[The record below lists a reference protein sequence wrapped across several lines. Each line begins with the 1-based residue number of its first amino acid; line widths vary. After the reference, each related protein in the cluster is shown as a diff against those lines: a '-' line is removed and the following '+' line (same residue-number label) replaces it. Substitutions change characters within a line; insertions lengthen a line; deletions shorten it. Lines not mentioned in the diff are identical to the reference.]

1 MKTFEGYLNEVAW
14 QQSLSIM
21 LFDLP
26 SAGLAALKIPLSPS
40 IFKRIWPESVRSRV
54 FHLTDHDGIK
64 KLIKMQGGKRSISAF
79 YNMDASRISYG
90 IQTEGGYVVEMDAD
104 VLVAAPD
111 DIASQPDKTGRRWL
125 VWSTIL
131 DDMGGGNRVKGMESH
146 FLNLLETI
154 IHEYTPEDIGKIER
168 RHGIPQY
175 WSSFSRLL
183 RVKGTKK
190 ELSLVIRDYIDGM
203 EKIMKTYSKPLRSIF
218 TDYVKTR
225 VRDGEEQTGS
235 DWDELV
241 VNNYKIKEI
250 HVGQE
255 YADDWMDDKD
265 IYGFP
270 FEIWHYDKDL
280 ANYVSQMAKRGK

>member
-1 MKTFEGYLNEVAW
+1 
-14 QQSLSIM
+14 
-21 LFDLP
+21 
-26 SAGLAALKIPLSPS
+26 
-40 IFKRIWPESVRSRV
+40 
-54 FHLTDHDGIK
+54 
-64 KLIKMQGGKRSISAF
+64 
-79 YNMDASRISYG
+79 
-90 IQTEGGYVVEMDAD
+90 
-104 VLVAAPD
+104 
-111 DIASQPDKTGRRWL
+111 
-125 VWSTIL
+125 
-131 DDMGGGNRVKGMESH
+131 MESH

-218 TDYVKTR
+218 TDYVKKRTQGEIR
-225 VRDGEEQTGS
+225 VVDGQIVQTTS

-241 VNNYKIKEI
+241 VNNFKIKEI
-250 HVGQE
+250 HVGEE
-255 YADDWMDDKD
+255 YADDWKDDKD

-270 FEIWHYDKDL
+270 FETWDYDKDL
-280 ANYVSQMAKRGK
+280 ANYISQMAKRGK